1 MVSGQ
6 PIYPDLPFFRPLFNH
21 RQRPMAGNPELFE
34 KLEAFQNLLIS
45 YATGGAVDEDE
56 FKRVRTELLSIQSI
70 RDRLPRFVRTHRDF
84 KQLWPHFKQVSGTYQ
99 GRREYVWKEF
109 GPLLA
114 EFEPS
119 AEAPG
124 DARVAEALAV
134 LSSASVHTAW
144 QTALERRVSDPD
156 GAITSARTLLETVC
170 KHILDAAGV
179 SYDSSADLP
188 KLYRL
193 TAETLHL
200 APSQH
205 TEPILKQVLGG
216 CTAVVEGIGAMRNR
230 LGDAHG
236 KGQADAQPEPP
247 HAELAVNLA
256 GAAAMFLVDSWEHQ
270 RGAV

>member
-1 MVSGQ
+1 MASH
-6 PIYPDLPFFRPLFNH
+6 PD
-21 RQRPMAGNPELFE
+21 LFE
-34 KLEAFQNLLIS
+34 KVEAFQNLLIS
-45 YATGGAVDEDE
+45 YATGGSLDEKE
-56 FKRVRTELLSIQSI
+56 FQRTRSELLEHPRL

-84 KQLWPHFKQVSGTYQ
+84 KQLWPHFKQISETYR
-99 GRREYVWKEF
+99 GRREYIWNEF

-114 EFEPS
+114 ELEPK

-124 DARVAEALAV
+124 DERVAASLAV
-134 LSSASVHTAW
+134 LSSAAVRSAW

-170 KHILDAAGV
+170 KHLLDAAGAE
-179 SYDSSADLP
+179 YDPTADLP
-188 KLYRL
+188 KLYGL
-193 TAETLHL
+193 TAKTLRL

-216 CTAVVEGIGAMRNR
+216 CIAVVDGIGAMRNK

-236 KGQADAQPEPP
+236 KGEADANPEPR

-256 GAAAMFLVDSWEHQ
+256 GAAAMFLVDSWEQQ
-270 RGAV
+270 RGRAV